1 KGKAVDREGI
11 KKALSDGV
19 SVRKTA
25 EIFNVA
31 PSTVQRI
38 KKEEEEA

>member
-1 KGKAVDREGI
+1 GI
-11 KKALSDGV
+11 KKALSDGL
-19 SVRKTA
+19 SMRKTD
-25 EIFNVA
+25 ESFNVA

>member
-1 KGKAVDREGI
+1 
-11 KKALSDGV
+11 
-19 SVRKTA
+19 KTA
-25 EIFNVA
+25 ESFNVA